1 MFHGTNDPLVPYA
14 WAQGTLTEAQNAGLF
29 AYLTTF
35 PGEGHV
41 PYNHRTEILD
51 QTSNFL
57 YWTLDLAHAS

>member
-1 MFHGTNDPLVPYA
+1 
-14 WAQGTLTEAQNAGLF
+14 
-29 AYLTTF
+29 
-35 PGEGHV
+35 V